1 LAKDGFVQGLKR
13 QWGAPRV
20 APIELAQARSL
31 ISGALQLIQKHPKF
45 ESSCTPLKAALKAI
59 DALQ

>member
-1 LAKDGFVQGLKR
+1 VQGLKR